1 MKKNKRKIK
10 HSIGKSAIL
19 AIEGQIVMALT
30 AVTTELGQDSKKLK
44 KEILKRS
51 AQIAKK
57 LSKKIKITLV
67 PIEITEEE
75 PAVTPV

>member
-1 MKKNKRKIK
+1 MKKSKRKIQDSLK
-10 HSIGKSAIL
+10 KSALL
-19 AIEGQIVMALT
+19 AIEAQLVDALT

-57 LSKKIKITLV
+57 LSKKIKITSIPV
-67 PIEITEEE
+67 EITEGE
-75 PAVTPV
+75 PAATPA